1 MLEGTLKRR
10 GFVLLCA
17 GGLLVVSI
25 GLTKVIGLDFFP
37 VADVGLIKL
46 HYRAP
51 AGTRLERT
59 EQLVLQVE
67 DSIRK
72 IIPANELDT
81 INDTVG
87 VPSAFNLAF
96 VPSDNVGEMDAEI
109 LISLKPGHH
118 PSLDYIRAIRARLP
132 DEFPG
137 GIFYFQTADIVSQV
151 LNFGLS
157 APIDVQI
164 QDVNFER
171 AAVLARQMLQRMK
184 NIPGVAD
191 PHLVQVLNYP
201 SLQVDVDRLRAA
213 KLNIAQRDV
222 ANNVLTSL
230 SSSVLVSPNFFLNPQ
245 NNVNYSV
252 AVQTPIER
260 IKSVSDL
267 LDTPVSKPDPATAG
281 GPAAQPAAPV
291 MRLGDIASIY
301 PRSSLESVNHYTVQ
315 RELDIAANVDDR
327 DLGAVA
333 ADIQGAINEVSKGL
347 PITTKIQILGQSD
360 VMQSSFR
367 SLGIGMILAVLLVYA
382 LLVIL
387 FQSWVDPFI
396 IMMAVPGALI
406 GILWMLAVTGTTIN
420 VESLMGAIMSIGI
433 SVSNS
438 ILVVSFANDLRAREE
453 VGPLR
458 AVIDAGRIRLRP
470 VLMTALAMIIGMVPM
485 ALGLGEAGEQNAPL
499 GRAVI
504 GGLIVATISTL
515 FVVPIFYTLLRRKP
529 PSLHS
534 LDTRFAAEAAGAHTT
549 GDSHG

>member
-1 MLEGTLKRR
+1 M
-10 GFVLLCA
+10 
-17 GGLLVVSI
+17 
-25 GLTKVIGLDFFP
+25 
-37 VADVGLIKL
+37 
-46 HYRAP
+46 
-51 AGTRLERT
+51 
-59 EQLVLQVE
+59 
-67 DSIRK
+67 
-72 IIPANELDT
+72 
-81 INDTVG
+81 
-87 VPSAFNLAF
+87 
-96 VPSDNVGEMDAEI
+96 
-109 LISLKPGHH
+109 
-118 PSLDYIRAIRARLP
+118 
-132 DEFPG
+132 
-137 GIFYFQTADIVSQV
+137 
-151 LNFGLS
+151 
-157 APIDVQI
+157 
-164 QDVNFER
+164 
-171 AAVLARQMLQRMK
+171 
-184 NIPGVAD
+184 
-191 PHLVQVLNYP
+191 
-201 SLQVDVDRLRAA
+201 
-213 KLNIAQRDV
+213 
-222 ANNVLTSL
+222 
-230 SSSVLVSPNFFLNPQ
+230 
-245 NNVNYSV
+245 
-252 AVQTPIER
+252 
-260 IKSVSDL
+260 
-267 LDTPVSKPDPATAG
+267 DTPVSRPDPSTAG
-281 GPAAQPAAPV
+281 GPSAQPAAPV
-291 MRLGDIASIY
+291 MRLGDVASIY

-333 ADIQGAINEVSKGL
+333 GDIQSAISEVSKGM

-367 SLGIGMILAVLLVYA
+367 SLGVGMVLSVLLVYA

-515 FVVPIFYTLLRRKP
+515 FIVPIFYTLLRRQP

-534 LDTRFAAEAAGAHTT
+534 LDSRFAAEAAGAHTT